1 MDFSTV
7 QGVILDMDGV
17 LWRGDQPLPG
27 ATALFAFFSERGVR
41 FVAATNNSSKSPAD
55 YVAKLAQMG
64 ISGVDESQ
72 IVTSGTATVTY
83 LQARYPAGSSVH
95 VLGGDGLKQMV
106 AAAGFA
112 LSDDA
117 PVVVA
122 GIDFALTYQKLKQA
136 ARLIRGGADFIGTN
150 ADATFPMPDGLA
162 PGAGSLLAAL
172 RTATDREPIIMGK
185 PNAPMFE
192 AALRVLGT
200 GVGNTLMVGDRLNT
214 DILGA
219 QTVGLRAALVL
230 TGVTHADDL
239 AISAVHPDGVYND
252 LPALMAAWSGQ
263 NGG

>member
-1 MDFSTV
+1 
-7 QGVILDMDGV
+7 
-17 LWRGDQPLPG
+17 
-27 ATALFAFFSERGVR
+27 
-41 FVAATNNSSKSPAD
+41 
-55 YVAKLAQMG
+55 
-64 ISGVDESQ
+64 
-72 IVTSGTATVTY
+72 
-83 LQARYPAGSSVH
+83 
-95 VLGGDGLKQMV
+95 
-106 AAAGFA
+106 
-112 LSDDA
+112 
-117 PVVVA
+117 
-122 GIDFALTYQKLKQA
+122 
-136 ARLIRGGADFIGTN
+136 
-150 ADATFPMPDGLA
+150 TFPMPDGLA
-162 PGAGSLLAAL
+162 PGAGRLLAAL
-172 RTATDREPIIMGK
+172 QTATDREPIIMGK